1 MSINFWRN
9 PKNARAYPDITFGT
23 PKPVKIN
30 TFTVSSMMSI

>member
-9 PKNARAYPDITFGT
+9 PKNARAYPDITFST
-23 PKPVKIN
+23 PKPMKIN